1 MATHGGRV
9 MARGTPAQFKLDIA
23 AFVNKAKGNAL
34 LVKRKLMLDM
44 FGGIVLMSPVGNPDL
59 WKSPAPKGYVGGRFR
74 ANWFA
79 SVGSPSSSVSNDVDG
94 SGNIAMGRIRASADS
109 VQLGEIAYFV
119 NNLPYAWP
127 LEAGHSSQ
135 APAGMVGVTVAR
147 FRPMVA
153 KAAEEVRG
161 GR

>member
-1 MATHGGRV
+1 
-9 MARGTPAQFKLDIA
+9 MARGTPAQFRLDIA

-44 FGGIVLMSPVGNPDL
+44 FGGIVQMSPVGNPSL
-59 WKSPAPKGYVGGRFR
+59 WQSPPPKGYVGGRFR
-74 ANWFA
+74 ANWYA
-79 SVGSPSSSVSNDVDG
+79 SVGSPSNSKSNDVDG
-94 SGNIAMGRIRASADS
+94 SGGIAMGRVQAAAAA
-109 VQLGEIAYFV
+109 VQLGEVAYFV

-127 LEAGHSSQ
+127 LEGGWSSQ